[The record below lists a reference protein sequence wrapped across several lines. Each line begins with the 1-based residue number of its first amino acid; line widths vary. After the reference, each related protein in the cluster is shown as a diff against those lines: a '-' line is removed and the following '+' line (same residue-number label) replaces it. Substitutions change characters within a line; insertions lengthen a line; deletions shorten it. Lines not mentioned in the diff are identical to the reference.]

1 MSIRVLLDA
10 TAIPR
15 DRGGV
20 GRYIDGLLDAL
31 SDEHAGVA
39 AIAHPVDAAVFATRG
54 IEVIPAPWW
63 IDRAPLRLVW
73 EQMVLPGIVSR
84 GRFDVLH
91 SPHYTFPMR
100 GRFGRVVTI
109 HDLTFFTLPA
119 AHNPLK
125 RLWFKSW
132 LRRLAKESFPVVAVS
147 HATADAFVDLLHADR
162 SRITVAL
169 HGCDGEIFRVPEP
182 AEVAEF
188 AKTLHPPVDNWITFL
203 GTFEPRKNV
212 AALVKAHASLGPGA
226 PTLLL
231 AGGPGWDP
239 AAGPAIEA
247 SRAGGADVRTLG
259 YVPIEQL
266 RALLG
271 GAEIVAY
278 PSLGEG
284 FGLPVL
290 EAMASGACVLTT
302 RELALPEVGG
312 DAVAYSTT
320 SADDL
325 AASLTALMSDP
336 DRRKALGNAAVKR
349 AAGFTWKAA
358 AAAHM
363 DAYRDA
369 V

>member
-1 MSIRVLLDA
+1 MSIRVLIDA

-31 SDEHAGVA
+31 SDLHSGVA

-63 IDRAPLRLVW
+63 IDRAPLRLLW
-73 EQMVLPGIVSR
+73 EQMVLPGVVSR

-91 SPHYTFPMR
+91 SPHYTFPRR

-109 HDLTFFTLPA
+109 HDLTFFTIPA

-125 RLWFKSW
+125 RLWFMSW
-132 LRRLAKESFPVVAVS
+132 LRRLAKADFPVVAVS
-147 HATADAFVDLLHADR
+147 HATADAFVNLLHADG
-162 SRITVAL
+162 SRVTVAL
-169 HGCDGEIFRVPEP
+169 HGCDEEIFRVPAP
-182 AEVAEF
+182 GEVAEF
-188 AKTLHPPVDNWITFL
+188 AAGLHPPVDKWIAFL
-203 GTFEPRKNV
+203 GTLEPRKNV
-212 AALVKAHASLGPGA
+212 AALVKAHASLGPDA

-239 AAGPAIEA
+239 AAGPAIKA
-247 SRAGGADVRTLG
+247 SQAGGSDVRTLG
-259 YVPIEQL
+259 YVPIERL

-271 GAEIVAY
+271 GAEVVAY

-312 DAVAYSTT
+312 DGVAYSTT
-320 SADDL
+320 SADDIASSL
-325 AASLTALMSDP
+325 AALLADPQRRASLGA
-336 DRRKALGNAAVKR
+336 AAVKR
-349 AAGFTWKAA
+349 AGRFTWKAA
-358 AAAHM
+358 AAAHL

-369 V
+369 M